1 MRLMPAPDQ
10 QGCGAEE
17 GADRCGLGDPNRVK
31 NVASQALTQ
40 HAMAQLGKRRF
51 AFRRAFS

>member
-1 MRLMPAPDQ
+1 MHLMPAPDQ

-17 GADRCGLGDPNRVK
+17 GADRCGLGDANRVK
-31 NVASQALTQ
+31 NVASQVLTK
-40 HAMAQLGKRRF
+40 HAMGQLGKRSF